1 MKKNWRKGLAVIT
14 AAALVITTAVLP
26 GGVSAKGKVKLNK
39 KKVTMKVGQKV
50 KLKLKNTKKKVKW
63 KSSKKKIASVTAR
76 GVVKGKKK
84 GTAKITAKCGGKKYV
99 CKVTVK
105 GRNESIVESGAPDAS
120 AAPGSSAKP
129 SAKPGAS
136 AKPSNK
142 PGASNKPAT
151 TTSQQVKPT
160 TAAENTLAVGKFN
173 ITLGMTK
180 AEVQTAMGAG
190 PDSTGTS
197 PQGNESYIYNP
208 SGDYTNYFEMQFRDD
223 KVVEMSTISAYFRY
237 ADLVSSGDSADTLT
251 GNGFTSMSRFD
262 YEAGY
267 SYEKGSAFVNA
278 FVDHQGGGGV
288 YGVQIFDKSLNSKL
302 DNLIIPKNCQYS
314 QEVADTMRSE
324 MSDFV
329 SAFRVFKGKAA
340 MSPSAVGIAQ
350 VQAAE
355 MAAAGKT
362 QQSSADGTTWKD
374 RFKEYYGDYYRATE
388 FVGDSCEDAFSFVV
402 YAIDTTK
409 NNTEA
414 TSTIYKYMTMD
425 QDENGEPLDFSVE
438 CGFGY
443 NTGNKLITF
452 GVIDIYC
459 L

>member
-1 MKKNWRKGLAVIT
+1 
-14 AAALVITTAVLP
+14 
-26 GGVSAKGKVKLNK
+26 
-39 KKVTMKVGQKV
+39 
-50 KLKLKNTKKKVKW
+50 
-63 KSSKKKIASVTAR
+63 
-76 GVVKGKKK
+76 
-84 GTAKITAKCGGKKYV
+84 
-99 CKVTVK
+99 
-105 GRNESIVESGAPDAS
+105 
-120 AAPGSSAKP
+120 
-129 SAKPGAS
+129 
-136 AKPSNK
+136 
-142 PGASNKPAT
+142 
-151 TTSQQVKPT
+151 
-160 TAAENTLAVGKFN
+160 
-173 ITLGMTK
+173 
-180 AEVQTAMGAG
+180 
-190 PDSTGTS
+190 
-197 PQGNESYIYNP
+197 
-208 SGDYTNYFEMQFRDD
+208 
-223 KVVEMSTISAYFRY
+223 
-237 ADLVSSGDSADTLT
+237 
-251 GNGFTSMSRFD
+251 
-262 YEAGY
+262 
-267 SYEKGSAFVNA
+267 
-278 FVDHQGGGGV
+278 
-288 YGVQIFDKSLNSKL
+288 
-302 DNLIIPKNCQYS
+302 
-314 QEVADTMRSE
+314 MRSE

-340 MSPSAVGIAQ
+340 MGPSAVGIAQ

-414 TSTIYKYMTMD
+414 TSIIYKYMTMD